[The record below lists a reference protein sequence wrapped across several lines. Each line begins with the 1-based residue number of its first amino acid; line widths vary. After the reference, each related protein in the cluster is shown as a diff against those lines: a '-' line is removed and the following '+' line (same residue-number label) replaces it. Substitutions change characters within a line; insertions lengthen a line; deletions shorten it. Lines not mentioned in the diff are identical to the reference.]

1 MIFYIEFKFNG
12 ITRFSF
18 FDDEI
23 NQFVNFKGMNAF
35 KDMKQFEAAAGKEN
49 FNKYTNSVSEKP
61 DPDSFFVSFD
71 ESYSKRLSA
80 DLKDAEKREDYTEC
94 ERIKNEILKIN
105 GNNTAERTE

>member
-49 FNKYTNSVSEKP
+49 FNKYTSASNKP
-61 DPDSFFVSFD
+61 EPETLKVNFD
-71 ESYSKRLSA
+71 ESYSKRLSE

>member
-12 ITRFSF
+12 TTRFSF

-23 NQFVNFKGMNAF
+23 NQFVNFKGMNTF

-49 FNKYTNSVSEKP
+49 FDKYTLAATKP
-61 DPDSFFVSFD
+61 KPESMKVNFD
-71 ESYSKRLSA
+71 ESYIKKLSE
-80 DLKDAEKREDYTEC
+80 DLKNAEKREDYIEC
-94 ERIKNEILKIN
+94 DRIKKEIIKIN

>member
-23 NQFVNFKGMNAF
+23 NQFVNFKGMNTF

-49 FNKYTNSVSEKP
+49 FDKYANASKKP
-61 DPDSFFVSFD
+61 EPDAMKVNFD
-71 ESYSKRLSA
+71 ESYIKKLSE
-80 DLKDAEKREDYTEC
+80 DLKNAEKREDYTEC
-94 ERIKNEILKIN
+94 DRIKNEILKIN
-105 GNNTAERTE
+105 VNNDN